1 MLLHVFV
8 RLAVFNL
15 TGHLHGFAVI
25 TEEEESH
32 TDAHGGNRSEEVRW
46 WWWGGAGGKRCA
58 TRVGSILIWLDGG
71 KNSNPQGC

>member
-1 MLLHVFV
+1 MLLHVFI

-46 WWWGGAGGKRCA
+46 WWWGGGRREEVCNARGIHPDLAGRRK
-58 TRVGSILIWLDGG
+58 
-71 KNSNPQGC
+71 KQ